1 VSSGRTSQD
10 PSYSLHS
17 ELKIFLGFIW
27 LMIGNGG
34 GLLTNVVMSSK
45 GLLLIAVLSIILLKH
60 RVVEAISASGHR
72 CRIMWW
78 TPKIEPCT
86 VKLAYNKTA
95 RHFFSLPRFYPD

>member
-1 VSSGRTSQD
+1 
-10 PSYSLHS
+10 
-17 ELKIFLGFIW
+17 
-27 LMIGNGG
+27 MIGNGG